1 MPQESGSVTTSR
13 EARILLRLAGGDAT
27 ECVVDTGFDGALMLP
42 RSAFARLP
50 AAIVGCL
57 VFEMVGG
64 ATMAADVA
72 LAEIEWLNMKRTV
85 EVVNSE
91 GNDAL
96 IGTELLA
103 DCTLVINHVAN
114 SVTISTND

>member
-1 MPQESGSVTTSR
+1 
-13 EARILLRLAGGDAT
+13 
-27 ECVVDTGFDGALMLP
+27 
-42 RSAFARLP
+42 
-50 AAIVGCL
+50 
-57 VFEMVGG
+57 
-64 ATMAADVA
+64 MAADVA